1 MGLLIGSDNAMT
13 RLTLELEVSLEDKWY
28 LMMIVSRTKF
38 VPILT
43 AHRIDYFLNYNPKLG
58 INLEPDK

>member
-13 RLTLELEVSLEDKWY
+13 RLTLEVSLEDKWY

-58 INLEPDK
+58 INLDPAK

>member
-13 RLTLELEVSLEDKWY
+13 RLTLEVSLEDKWY
-28 LMMIVSRTKF
+28 LMMIVSRTKL

-58 INLEPDK
+58 INLELAK

>member
-1 MGLLIGSDNAMT
+1 MT
-13 RLTLELEVSLEDKWY
+13 RLTLEVFLEDKWY
-28 LMMIVSRTKF
+28 WMMIVSRTKF

-58 INLEPDK
+58 INLEPAK